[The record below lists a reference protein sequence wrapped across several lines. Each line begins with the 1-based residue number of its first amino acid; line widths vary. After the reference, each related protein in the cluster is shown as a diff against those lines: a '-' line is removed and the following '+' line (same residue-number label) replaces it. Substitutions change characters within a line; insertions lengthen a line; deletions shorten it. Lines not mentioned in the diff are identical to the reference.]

1 MTGKKF
7 SRRALMQ
14 GAAALGT
21 AALIPQGLSAQQV
34 ARTAS
39 AQGAPLP
46 GRGELIIRGV
56 TVLTMDP
63 AVPDLA
69 AGDVHVREGAIVAV
83 APRIEAP
90 AAQVIDGA
98 GMICIPGFVDTHFHL
113 WNALFRLFIRADVPA
128 LGYFPVTARLG
139 PLMQPE
145 DSYRSVRLG
154 AAEAL
159 AAGVTTVHNWSHN
172 TRSPE
177 HADAELSGM
186 RDMGIRGRFAYGT
199 PVGMADDTPMDF
211 AGLARVKKDWMPD
224 KDNLLTLGICSR
236 NLGALTIGGSAAA
249 ASRGVL
255 TIEQIKRDWDGARA
269 LGLPITM
276 HTSGASPITALE
288 GAGLLGPDVQFV
300 HPLLTTPEERAIMK
314 ARGVSY
320 SMSPQLEARRASQL
334 GVIQL
339 GELLESGVK
348 VSLSTDH
355 IASISCDPFASM
367 RILFAL
373 HLHRIGAKVPLTLK
387 RLLQLATLDGAV
399 DLGIADRTGSITPG
413 KRADLVLVRTTDINT
428 SPAGD
433 PYEAI
438 VSLGHARERG
448 HRDRRRSHPASRRQ
462 VHRLRPCQDRRR
474 GARGGHRAARQG
486 QVADLNV
493 SDDWRLSGRQH
504 HEISPPNFS
513 ASGRGRCRAA
523 VRVTD
528 RLGAELPNTA
538 GAHPGRLRRRASD
551 RHHRSYRRPIAV
563 GPARSAIRHREP
575 PRRRGQSGGRSGG
588 ALTPGR
594 LHAARRRHEQH
605 DQCHALR
612 ENSASTSSATSRR
625 SRASCGPPR

>member
-1 MTGKKF
+1 MPHIQLT
-7 SRRALMQ
+7 RRTLMR

-21 AALIPQGLSAQQV
+21 AALVPQRLLAQQP

-39 AQGAPLP
+39 ALP
-46 GRGELIIRGV
+46 ARGELIIRGA

-69 AGDVHVREGAIVAV
+69 AGDVHVRDGAIVAV
-83 APRIEAP
+83 AARVDAP

-98 GMICIPGFVDTHFHL
+98 GMIAVPGFIDTHFHL
-113 WNALFRLFIRADVPA
+113 WNALFRVFIRADVPA

-139 PLMQPE
+139 PLMAPE
-145 DSYRSVRLG
+145 DNYRSARLG

-177 HADAELSGM
+177 HAAGELTAM
-186 RDMGIRGRFAYGT
+186 REIGIRGRLAYGT
-199 PVGMADDTPMDF
+199 PVGMADDAPMDL
-211 AGLARVKKDWMPD
+211 AGLARIKKEWMPD
-224 KDNLLTLGICSR
+224 PEGLLTLGICSR

-255 TIEQIKRDWDGARA
+255 TVEQIKRDWDGARA

-276 HTSGASPITALE
+276 HTSGASPVTELE
-288 GAGLLGPDVQFV
+288 KAGLLGPDVQLV
-300 HPLLTTPEERAIMK
+300 HPLLNTPEELAILK

-320 SMSPQLEARRASQL
+320 STSPQLEARRASQL

-339 GELLESGVK
+339 GELLEAGVK

-373 HLHRIGAKVPLTLK
+373 HSHRIGAKVPLTLK

-413 KRADLVLVRTTDINT
+413 KRADLVLVRTIDVNMA
-428 SPAGD
+428 PAGD

-438 VSLGHARERG
+438 VSLAMPGNVDTVIVDGRILRRGGKFTAFDHARIVA
-448 HRDRRRSHPASRRQ
+448 DA
-462 VHRLRPCQDRRR
+462 
-474 GARGGHRAARQG
+474 RAA
-486 QVADLNV
+486 
-493 SDDWRLSGRQH
+493 
-504 HEISPPNFS
+504 
-513 ASGRGRCRAA
+513 
-523 VRVTD
+523 
-528 RLGAELPNTA
+528 
-538 GAHPGRLRRRASD
+538 
-551 RHHRSYRRPIAV
+551 
-563 GPARSAIRHREP
+563 AI
-575 PRRRGQSGGRSGG
+575 
-588 ALTPGR
+588 
-594 LHAARRRHEQH
+594 
-605 DQCHALR
+605 ALR
-612 ENSASTSSATSRR
+612 DKAKWPT
-625 SRASCGPPR
+625 

>member
-1 MTGKKF
+1 MTGKRF
-7 SRRALMQ
+7 SRRGLMQ

-39 AQGAPLP
+39 APGAPLP
-46 GRGELIIRGV
+46 ARGELIIRGV

-69 AGDVHVREGAIVAV
+69 AGDVHVRDGAIVAV

-177 HADAELSGM
+177 HGDAELSGM

-199 PVGMADDTPMDF
+199 PVGMADDAAMDF

-276 HTSGASPITALE
+276 HTSGASPVTALE

-300 HPLLTTPEERAIMK
+300 HPLLTTPEERTIMK

-373 HLHRIGAKVPLTLK
+373 HLHRIGAKMLLTLK

-413 KRADLVLVRTTDINT
+413 KRADLVLVRSTDINT

-433 PYEAI
+433 PYEAV
-438 VSLGHARERG
+438 VSLGMPANVDTVIVDGRILRRAGKFTAFDHARIVAE
-448 HRDRRRSHPASRRQ
+448 
-462 VHRLRPCQDRRR
+462 
-474 GARGGHRAARQG
+474 AR
-486 QVADLNV
+486 
-493 SDDWRLSGRQH
+493 
-504 HEISPPNFS
+504 E
-513 ASGRGRCRAA
+513 AA
-523 VRVTD
+523 V
-528 RLGAELPNTA
+528 G
-538 GAHPGRLRRRASD
+538 LRDKAKW
-551 RHHRSYRRPIAV
+551 P
-563 GPARSAIRHREP
+563 
-575 PRRRGQSGGRSGG
+575 
-588 ALTPGR
+588 T
-594 LHAARRRHEQH
+594 
-605 DQCHALR
+605 
-612 ENSASTSSATSRR
+612 
-625 SRASCGPPR
+625 